1 MALQG
6 GMGDVPKQESRD
18 FGVISDGVGD
28 TRRDPFGEYP
38 GLERVPSNPASTAG
52 HRYVPRRGRII
63 RRAD

>member
-28 TRRDPFGEYP
+28 TRRDPFG
-38 GLERVPSNPASTAG
+38 
-52 HRYVPRRGRII
+52 
-63 RRAD
+63 